1 LAQFIGWRILLIA
14 VVAVGIVYFVHLGM
28 EMMANSASL
37 EASCNFFDCSRQ
49 AWRETKLF
57 IGAAL
62 QGDLG
67 TIETRRGEIPVKQI
81 LGDTYFKSM
90 GLLAA
95 ALVVATVIGLTA
107 GLLAALLKR
116 SSVAFLVL
124 SLTILGI
131 SIPSFF
137 AALLLQL
144 GETQWVRTFGFPLV
158 TVGGFGWDWQHMLL
172 PALVLAA
179 RPIAYL
185 TRATFL
191 GLNGVMTQDYIRTA
205 WAKGRS
211 LRGVLYIHTFRNMAV
226 PVLTAVGVSLRF
238 ALGSLPVVEFFF
250 GWPGLGER
258 LLSAIN
264 AGQTPVVVT
273 LALALGLT
281 FILVNA
287 LLDLSYRFIDPRL
300 KET

>member
-1 LAQFIGWRILLIA
+1 
-14 VVAVGIVYFVHLGM
+14 
-28 EMMANSASL
+28 
-37 EASCNFFDCSRQ
+37 
-49 AWRETKLF
+49 
-57 IGAAL
+57 
-62 QGDLG
+62 
-67 TIETRRGEIPVKQI
+67 
-81 LGDTYFKSM
+81 
-90 GLLAA
+90 
-95 ALVVATVIGLTA
+95 
-107 GLLAALLKR
+107 
-116 SSVAFLVL
+116 L